1 MDWTDLFISPS
12 NVVLLSPV
20 INSDAAREVLVIEAD
35 DLS

>member
-20 INSDAAREVLVIEAD
+20 INSGAAREVLTTEVD
-35 DLS
+35 SLS